1 MRAGLRQSGRDPLSI
16 LIQRWR
22 AGLISVRAY
31 GARIVKDLLGLHSKG
46 SAVNR
51 FALALCSRCIGAR
64 SALTLF
70 KLSPASW
77 DAFQAL
83 RALLRPRAPEAR
95 GRHGCCPGNRAG
107 HEAGVVELLSSPP
120 RHSGCGHGHVTRPK
134 AGRVLHGLIFF
145 RRRGDGLRGRWGRA
159 QGSVAVRL
167 WFVLVVLLW
176 FILAVRFWLI
186 LFIQLLGFCRWLGFC
201 LIFCLIL
208 GSGSGCGADAVLPAL
223 IWFVFFCVWFCVW
236 LAW

>member
-1 MRAGLRQSGRDPLSI
+1 MSI

-95 GRHGCCPGNRAG
+95 GRHGCCPGNGAG

-134 AGRVLHGLIFF
+134 AGRVRHGLIFF
-145 RRRGDGLRGRWGRA
+145 RRRGDGLRGRRGRA
-159 QGSVAVRL
+159 HGRVAVRLGFVLVALL
-167 WFVLVVLLW
+167 WFVLV
-176 FILAVRFWLI
+176 VRFWLI

-201 LIFCLIL
+201 LGFYLGFCVIL
-208 GSGSGCGADAVLPAL
+208 GGGSGCGVDALRPAL
-223 IWFVFFCVWFCVW
+223 IWFVFFWVQPFVLLGWR
-236 LAW
+236 